1 MRGTIEVCHGGT
13 DVPQKEHEMSEYPPS
28 RKGVI
33 SELMRLNYQSRDI
46 GDMADG
52 LIALFAN
59 APERDLAKAWREG
72 LAAGMKFSQSTNG
85 NYAKNREAFL
95 VNPYTPNA

>member
-1 MRGTIEVCHGGT
+1 
-13 DVPQKEHEMSEYPPS
+13 MSETTDRAALPLEVKHYFEANEYLGFNPAW
-28 RKGVI
+28 GVD
-33 SELMRLNYQSRDI
+33 LVGRLAAAL
-46 GDMADG
+46 AD
-52 LIALFAN
+52 A
-59 APERDLAKAWREG
+59 ERDLAKAWREG